1 MTQKPKFIDKFIQN
15 LDKIDKLDVEKYFI
29 NLSREKG
36 FLESVFNNLN
46 EGIVVISSRGTIAFL
61 NSKAKSILGIFSEE
75 YKGRHLQDVIKDASF
90 LSSIPLNVK
99 TAYSIIDK
107 EITVDHPRKSLININ
122 VIPFDDNNLSGMV
135 VVLKDITARKRM
147 EEDTKQS
154 KLVETFSNLAAGIAH
169 EIGNPL
175 NSLNIHLQLIDRETK
190 KSKTGK
196 KVNEHISICRNEIK
210 RLDEIINRFLLALR
224 SSEKPMERK
233 SVNKIISS
241 IVKLMQPEF
250 NSKKIDLTISLNKN
264 LPDTLLNEGEIKQ
277 LIVNILKNAI
287 QSINHAGGKISIS
300 TLQEPYYILI
310 NIKDNGAGISDSIK
324 QKIFEPF
331 FSTKESGSGLG
342 LLIASRIVSEHKG
355 TLEVESSKKNG
366 TLIKIRLPVKTDEL
380 KLLPQGGK

>member
-46 EGIVVISSRGTIAFL
+46 EGIVVISSKGAIAFL

-75 YKGRHLQDVIKDASF
+75 YKGRRLQDVIKDASF

-99 TAYSIIDK
+99 TSYSIIDK

-154 KLVETFSNLAAGIAH
+154 KLMETFSNLAAGIAH

-250 NSKKIDLTISLNKN
+250 NSKKIGLTISLNKN

-277 LIVNILKNAI
+277 LIVNILKNAV
-287 QSINHAGGKISIS
+287 QSINHAGGEIGIS

-355 TLEVESSKKNG
+355 TLEVESGKKNG
-366 TLIKIRLPVKTDEL
+366 TLIKIRLPIKTDEL
-380 KLLPQGGK
+380 KLLPQGDK

>member
-1 MTQKPKFIDKFIQN
+1 MTQKPKFINKLIQN
-15 LDKIDKLDVEKYFI
+15 LEKIDKIDVEKYFI

-36 FLESVFNNLN
+36 FLESIFNNLN
-46 EGIVVISSRGTIAFL
+46 EGIIVISSKGTIAFL
-61 NSKAKSILGIFSEE
+61 NSEAKSILGIFSEE
-75 YKGRHLQDVIKDASF
+75 YKGRHMQDVIKDESF

-99 TAYSIIDK
+99 TPYSVIDK
-107 EITVDHPRKSLININ
+107 EITVNQPRKSLINVN

-135 VVLKDITARKRM
+135 IVLKDITAKKKM

-154 KLVETFSNLAAGIAH
+154 KLVETFSHLAAGIAH

-190 KSKTGK
+190 KSKTGRN
-196 KVNEHISICRNEIK
+196 VSEHVSICRNEIK

-224 SSEKPMERK
+224 SSEKPKERK
-233 SVNKIISS
+233 NVNKIISS

-250 NSKKIDLTISLNKN
+250 NSRKINFTTSLSKN

-277 LIVNILKNAI
+277 LVINVLKNAI
-287 QSINHAGGKISIS
+287 QSIDHARGEISIS

-310 NIKDNGAGISDSIK
+310 NIRDNGSGISDGIK

-355 TLEVESSKKNG
+355 TLELESSKNKG

-380 KLLPQGGK
+380 KLLPQGDK